1 MSVSKFTV
9 FAAAAALALSAGAPA
24 FAQSVAPVQVTGRAA
39 TTVTVPVR
47 GLTDRQVRQVVR
59 VASNHVCRNAVANYE
74 LDTFDQDW
82 CASRTMDRTLGQF
95 RALKRSGAS
104 QLALTQITVTAD

>member
-1 MSVSKFTV
+1 MSVSKFAMLI
-9 FAAAAALALSAGAPA
+9 AAAGLALTAAAPA
-24 FAQSVAPVQVTGRAA
+24 AAESIAPVEVTGRAA

-59 VASNHVCRNAVANYE
+59 VAANHVCRNAVANYE

-82 CASRTMDRTLGQF
+82 CASRTMDRTLGAFQ
-95 RALKRSGAS
+95 ALKRSGAS
-104 QLALTQITVTAD
+104 QLAWVNLTITAD